1 MTVGNVLTAYKK
13 HFTGNPVIIRSP
25 GRINLI
31 GEHTDYN
38 DGFVMPAAINYF
50 TWFAVSPSDM
60 DQVRVVALDVDDY
73 IEYDVNDISNLNS
86 IWGNYIKGVTSQ
98 FIISNRE
105 IGGFSCVFSGNI
117 PTGAGL
123 SSSAALTCGIA
134 YAVNHIFETGL
145 EIWTLAKMA
154 QTAEQRYA
162 KVNCGI
168 MDQFANLFSEKR
180 KFSLLDCR
188 SLDFKKEFWNADD
201 LELLLIDTK
210 IKHALASTEY
220 NIRKQQCEMAANF
233 IKDVF
238 PEVRSLRDV
247 TLDMIGQ
254 CGQVL
259 GETLATKA
267 TYIVEENN
275 RVESA
280 FDDLK
285 NGRIAAFG
293 EKMVESH
300 SGLREKYD
308 VSCKELDFLAETVL
322 EYEGVYGARMM
333 GAGFGGCTLNLLEK
347 GVSEHLI
354 VNIGDKYRD
363 TFDAEPE
370 FYTISLENGTCIL

>member
-1 MTVGNVLTAYKK
+1 MTVDNVLTAYKK

-123 SSSAALTCGIA
+123 SSSAALTCGLA

>member
-1 MTVGNVLTAYKK
+1 MTLDNVLTAYKK

-50 TWFAVSPSDM
+50 TWFAISSSDT
-60 DQVRVVALDVDDY
+60 DQVRVFALDVDDY

-105 IGGFSCVFSGNI
+105 IGGFNCVFSGNI

-123 SSSAALTCGIA
+123 SSSAALTCGLA

-145 EIWTLAKMA
+145 ETWTLAKMA

-300 SGLREKYD
+300 SGLRDKYD

>member
-1 MTVGNVLTAYKK
+1 MMIDNVLTAYKK

-25 GRINLI
+25 GRVNLI

-38 DGFVMPAAINYF
+38 DGYVMPAAINYF
-50 TWFAVSPSDM
+50 TWFAVSPADT
-60 DQVRVVALDVDDY
+60 DQVRIVAMDVDDH
-73 IEYDVNDISNLNS
+73 IEYDVNDISNLS
-86 IWGNYIKGVTSQ
+86 SAWGNYIKGVTSQ
-98 FIISNRE
+98 FIISNIK
-105 IGGFSCVFSGNI
+105 IGGFNCVFSGNI
-117 PTGAGL
+117 PPGAGL

-134 YAVNHIFETGL
+134 FAVNHIFETGL
-145 EIWTLAKMA
+145 ETWKLAKMA
-154 QTAEQRYA
+154 QTAEHRYA

-168 MDQFANLFSEKR
+168 MDQFANLFSEKGR
-180 KFSLLDCR
+180 FSLLDCR
-188 SLDFKKEFWNADD
+188 SLDYKKENWQAEG
-201 LELLLIDTK
+201 LEILLIDTK

-220 NIRKQQCEMAANF
+220 NIRKQQCEMAVNF
-233 IKDVF
+233 IRDVF

-300 SGLREKYD
+300 SGLRDKYN

-347 GVSEHLI
+347 GVSEHVI
-354 VNIGDKYRD
+354 EDISDKYRN